1 MALLKGVYAAGL
13 SVLKE
18 DLSLD
23 VKKTVEHHE
32 HLIKEGLNGTF
43 FFGST
48 GQGQLIS
55 IGEKKSLISELSH
68 SKYKDSFFL
77 GTGVN
82 SLRDN
87 IDLIS
92 HSFNN
97 GFDTFLIMPPAYYVN
112 NTHEGVYKFYANL
125 IQQFP
130 NIKII
135 LYNFQKLSQYLFSPQ
150 AVEKLVKDFP
160 EAIRAC
166 KDSSYNL
173 YEILKIPGF
182 SMFPGS
188 ETKLLHGLQNGAS
201 GIISAVTNV
210 TYHLAKKVYDDFNN
224 NREQTVNNK
233 LCAVRKAFDDTE
245 NLISAL
251 HSFKS
256 VENKNYKR
264 LLPPLTLLSTEKQK
278 ELLNKLRELNF
289 IPRKNIAA

>member
-23 VKKTVEHHE
+23 VKKTIEHHE

-55 IGEKKSLISELSH
+55 IGEKKRLISELSH
-68 SKYKDSFFL
+68 SKYRDSFFL

-87 IDLIS
+87 RDLIS

-130 NIKII
+130 KIKII
-135 LYNFQKLSQYLFSPQ
+135 LYNFQKLSRYLFSPQ

-264 LLPPLTLLSTEKQK
+264 LLPPLTLLSKEKQK

>member
-23 VKKTVEHHE
+23 VKKTIEHHE
-32 HLIKEGLNGTF
+32 HLIKEGLNGTI

-55 IGEKKSLISELSH
+55 IGEKKRLISELSH
-68 SKYKDSFFL
+68 SKYRDSFFL

-87 IDLIS
+87 RDLIS

-130 NIKII
+130 KIKII
-135 LYNFQKLSQYLFSPQ
+135 LYNFQKLSRYLFSPQ

-264 LLPPLTLLSTEKQK
+264 LLPPLTLLSKEKQK

>member
-55 IGEKKSLISELSH
+55 IGEKKRLISELSH
-68 SKYKDSFFL
+68 SKYRNSFFL

-82 SLRDN
+82 SLGDN
-87 IDLIS
+87 RDLIS

-130 NIKII
+130 KIKII
-135 LYNFQKLSQYLFSPQ
+135 LYNFQKLSRYLFSPQ

>member
-150 AVEKLVKDFP
+150 AIEKLVKDFP

>member
-23 VKKTVEHHE
+23 VKKTIEHHE
-32 HLIKEGLNGTF
+32 HLIKEGLNGTI

-55 IGEKKSLISELSH
+55 IGEKKRLISELSH
-68 SKYKDSFFL
+68 SKYRDSFFL

-87 IDLIS
+87 RDLIS

-130 NIKII
+130 KIKII

>member
-23 VKKTVEHHE
+23 VKKTIEHHE
-32 HLIKEGLNGTF
+32 HLIKEGLNGTI

-55 IGEKKSLISELSH
+55 IGEKKRLISELSH
-68 SKYKDSFFL
+68 SKYRDNFFL

-87 IDLIS
+87 RDLIS

-130 NIKII
+130 KIKII
-135 LYNFQKLSQYLFSPQ
+135 LYNFQKLSRYLFSPQ

-289 IPRKNIAA
+289 IPRKDIAA

>member
-23 VKKTVEHHE
+23 VKKTIEHHE
-32 HLIKEGLNGTF
+32 HLIKEGLNGTI

-55 IGEKKSLISELSH
+55 IGEKKRLISELSH
-68 SKYKDSFFL
+68 SKYRNSFFL

-87 IDLIS
+87 RDLIS

-130 NIKII
+130 KIKII
-135 LYNFQKLSQYLFSPQ
+135 LYNFQKLSRYLFSPQ

-210 TYHLAKKVYDDFNN
+210 TYRLAIKVYDDFNN

-233 LCAVRKAFDDTE
+233 LCAVRNAFDDTE

>member
-23 VKKTVEHHE
+23 VKKTIEHHE
-32 HLIKEGLNGTF
+32 HLIKEGLNGTI

-130 NIKII
+130 KIKII
-135 LYNFQKLSQYLFSPQ
+135 LYNFQKLSRYLFSPQ

>member
-1 MALLKGVYAAGL
+1 MALLKGIYAAGL

-23 VKKTVEHHE
+23 VKKTIEHHE
-32 HLIKEGLNGTF
+32 HLIKEGLNGTI

-55 IGEKKSLISELSH
+55 IGEKKRLISELSH
-68 SKYKDSFFL
+68 SKYRDSFFL

-87 IDLIS
+87 RDLIS

-130 NIKII
+130 KIKII
-135 LYNFQKLSQYLFSPQ
+135 LYNFQKLSRYLFSPQ

>member
-23 VKKTVEHHE
+23 VKKTIEHHE
-32 HLIKEGLNGTF
+32 HLIKEGLNGTI

-55 IGEKKSLISELSH
+55 IGEKKRLISELSH
-68 SKYKDSFFL
+68 SKYRDSFFL

-87 IDLIS
+87 RDLIS

-150 AVEKLVKDFP
+150 AIEKLVKDFP

>member
-1 MALLKGVYAAGL
+1 MAILEGVYAAGL

-23 VKKTVEHHE
+23 IEKTIEHHE

-48 GQGQLIS
+48 GQSQLIS
-55 IGEKKSLISELSH
+55 IGEKKSLISKLSH
-68 SKYKDSFFL
+68 SKNKDSFFL
-77 GTGVN
+77 ATGVN

-87 IDLIS
+87 IDLIN

-97 GFDTFLIMPPAYYVN
+97 GFDTFLIMPPAYYMN
-112 NTHEGVYKFYANL
+112 NTHEGVYKFYANI
-125 IQQFP
+125 IQRFP
-130 NIKII
+130 NIKIV

-160 EAIRAC
+160 EAIRGC

-182 SMFPGS
+182 SMLPGS

-210 TYHLAKKVYDDFNN
+210 TYRLAIKVYDDFKN
-224 NREQTVNNK
+224 NREQTVNDK
-233 LCAVRKAFDDTE
+233 LCAVRKAFDDTG

-251 HSFKS
+251 HSFMSVKDKS
-256 VENKNYKR
+256 YER
-264 LLPPLTLLSTEKQK
+264 LLPPLTLLSSEKQK
-278 ELLNKLRELNF
+278 ELLNKLKELNF

>member
-23 VKKTVEHHE
+23 VKKTIEHHE
-32 HLIKEGLNGTF
+32 HLIKEGLNGTI

-87 IDLIS
+87 RDLIS

-130 NIKII
+130 KIKII
-135 LYNFQKLSQYLFSPQ
+135 LYNFQKLSRYLFSPQ

>member
-1 MALLKGVYAAGL
+1 MTILEGVYAAGL

-23 VKKTVEHHE
+23 IEKTIEHHE
-32 HLIKEGLNGTF
+32 YLIKEGLNGTF

-48 GQGQLIS
+48 GQSQLIS

-68 SKYKDSFFL
+68 SKNKDSFFL
-77 GTGVN
+77 ATGVN

-150 AVEKLVKDFP
+150 AIEKLVKDFP

>member
-23 VKKTVEHHE
+23 VKKTIEHHE
-32 HLIKEGLNGTF
+32 HLIKEGLNGTI

-55 IGEKKSLISELSH
+55 IGEKKRLISELSH
-68 SKYKDSFFL
+68 SKYRDSFFL

-87 IDLIS
+87 RDLIS

-130 NIKII
+130 KIKII
-135 LYNFQKLSQYLFSPQ
+135 LYNFQKLSRYLFSPQ

-233 LCAVRKAFDDTE
+233 LCAVRKTFDDTE

>member
-23 VKKTVEHHE
+23 VKKTIEHHE

-68 SKYKDSFFL
+68 SKYKDNFFL

-82 SLRDN
+82 SLGDN
-87 IDLIS
+87 RDLIN

-150 AVEKLVKDFP
+150 AIEKLVKDFP

-264 LLPPLTLLSTEKQK
+264 LLPPLTLLSKEKQK

>member
-23 VKKTVEHHE
+23 VKKTIEHHE

-135 LYNFQKLSQYLFSPQ
+135 LYNFQKLSRYLFSPQ

-256 VENKNYKR
+256 AENKNYKR

>member
-1 MALLKGVYAAGL
+1 MALLKGIYAAGL

-18 DLSLD
+18 DISLD
-23 VKKTVEHHE
+23 VKKTIEHHE
-32 HLIKEGLNGTF
+32 HLIKEGLNGTI

-55 IGEKKSLISELSH
+55 IGEKKRLISELSH
-68 SKYKDSFFL
+68 SKYRDNFFL

-87 IDLIS
+87 RDLIS

-130 NIKII
+130 KIKII
-135 LYNFQKLSQYLFSPQ
+135 LYNFQKLSRYLFSPQ

>member
-23 VKKTVEHHE
+23 VKKTIEHHE
-32 HLIKEGLNGTF
+32 HLIKEGLNGTI

-55 IGEKKSLISELSH
+55 IGEKKRLISELSH
-68 SKYKDSFFL
+68 SKYRDSFFL

-87 IDLIS
+87 RDLIS

-130 NIKII
+130 KIKII
-135 LYNFQKLSQYLFSPQ
+135 LYNFQKLSRYLFSPQ

>member
-23 VKKTVEHHE
+23 VKKTIEHHE
-32 HLIKEGLNGTF
+32 HLIKEGLNGTI

-55 IGEKKSLISELSH
+55 IGEKKRLISELSH
-68 SKYKDSFFL
+68 SKYRDNFFL

-87 IDLIS
+87 RDLIS

-130 NIKII
+130 KIKII
-135 LYNFQKLSQYLFSPQ
+135 LYNFQKLSRYLFSPQ

>member
-1 MALLKGVYAAGL
+1 MTLLKGVYAAGL

-23 VKKTVEHHE
+23 VKKTIEHHE

-68 SKYKDSFFL
+68 SKYKDNFFL

-150 AVEKLVKDFP
+150 AIEKLVKDFP

>member
-23 VKKTVEHHE
+23 VKKTIEHHE
-32 HLIKEGLNGTF
+32 HLIKEGLNGTI

-55 IGEKKSLISELSH
+55 IGEKKRLISELSH
-68 SKYKDSFFL
+68 SKYKDNFFL

-87 IDLIS
+87 RDLIS

-130 NIKII
+130 KIKII
-135 LYNFQKLSQYLFSPQ
+135 LYNFQKLSRYLFSPQ

>member
-1 MALLKGVYAAGL
+1 MALLKGIYAAGL

-23 VKKTVEHHE
+23 VKKTIEHHE
-32 HLIKEGLNGTF
+32 HLIKEGLNGTI

-55 IGEKKSLISELSH
+55 IGEKKRLISELSH

-87 IDLIS
+87 RDLIS

-130 NIKII
+130 KIKII
-135 LYNFQKLSQYLFSPQ
+135 LYNFQKLSRYLFSPQ

>member
-23 VKKTVEHHE
+23 VKKTIEHHE
-32 HLIKEGLNGTF
+32 HLIKEGLNGTI

-55 IGEKKSLISELSH
+55 IGEKKRLISELSH

-87 IDLIS
+87 RDLIS

-130 NIKII
+130 KIKII
-135 LYNFQKLSQYLFSPQ
+135 LYNFQKLSRYLFSPQ

>member
-1 MALLKGVYAAGL
+1 
-13 SVLKE
+13 
-18 DLSLD
+18 
-23 VKKTVEHHE
+23 
-32 HLIKEGLNGTF
+32 
-43 FFGST
+43 
-48 GQGQLIS
+48 
-55 IGEKKSLISELSH
+55 
-68 SKYKDSFFL
+68 
-77 GTGVN
+77 
-82 SLRDN
+82 
-87 IDLIS
+87 
-92 HSFNN
+92 
-97 GFDTFLIMPPAYYVN
+97 MPPAYYVN

-130 NIKII
+130 KIKII
-135 LYNFQKLSQYLFSPQ
+135 LYNFQKLSRYLFSPQ

-264 LLPPLTLLSTEKQK
+264 LLPPLTLLSKEKQK

>member
-1 MALLKGVYAAGL
+1 MAILEGVYAAGL

-23 VKKTVEHHE
+23 IEKTIEHHE

-48 GQGQLIS
+48 GQSQLIS
-55 IGEKKSLISELSH
+55 IGEKKSLISKLNH
-68 SKYKDSFFL
+68 SKNKDSFL
-77 GTGVN
+77 LATGVN

-150 AVEKLVKDFP
+150 AIEKLVKDFP

-182 SMFPGS
+182 SMLPGS

-210 TYHLAKKVYDDFNN
+210 TYRLAIKVYDDFKN
-224 NREQTVNNK
+224 NREQTVNDK
-233 LCAVRKAFDDTE
+233 LCAVRKAFDDTG

-256 VENKNYKR
+256 VENENYKR
-264 LLPPLTLLSTEKQK
+264 LLPPLTLPSTEKQK
-278 ELLNKLRELNF
+278 ELLNKLKELNF
-289 IPRKNIAA
+289 IPRKDIAA

>member
-1 MALLKGVYAAGL
+1 MALLKGIYAAGL

-23 VKKTVEHHE
+23 VKKTIEHHE
-32 HLIKEGLNGTF
+32 HLIKEGLNGTI

-55 IGEKKSLISELSH
+55 IGEKKRLISELSH
-68 SKYKDSFFL
+68 SKYRDSFFL

-87 IDLIS
+87 RDLIS

-130 NIKII
+130 KIKII
-135 LYNFQKLSQYLFSPQ
+135 LYNFQKLSRYLFSPQ
-150 AVEKLVKDFP
+150 AIEKLVKDFP

>member
-1 MALLKGVYAAGL
+1 
-13 SVLKE
+13 
-18 DLSLD
+18 
-23 VKKTVEHHE
+23 
-32 HLIKEGLNGTF
+32 
-43 FFGST
+43 
-48 GQGQLIS
+48 
-55 IGEKKSLISELSH
+55 
-68 SKYKDSFFL
+68 
-77 GTGVN
+77 
-82 SLRDN
+82 
-87 IDLIS
+87 
-92 HSFNN
+92 
-97 GFDTFLIMPPAYYVN
+97 MPPAYYVN

-130 NIKII
+130 KIKII
-135 LYNFQKLSQYLFSPQ
+135 LYNFQKLSRYLFSPQ

>member
-23 VKKTVEHHE
+23 VKKTIEHHE
-32 HLIKEGLNGTF
+32 HLIKEGLNGTI

-55 IGEKKSLISELSH
+55 IGEKKRLISELSH
-68 SKYKDSFFL
+68 SKYRDSFFL

-87 IDLIS
+87 RDLIS

-130 NIKII
+130 KIKII
-135 LYNFQKLSQYLFSPQ
+135 LYNFQKLSRYLFSPQ

-233 LCAVRKAFDDTE
+233 LCAVRKAFDGTE

>member
-1 MALLKGVYAAGL
+1 MALLKGIYAAGL

-23 VKKTVEHHE
+23 VKKTIEHHE
-32 HLIKEGLNGTF
+32 HLIKEGLNGTI

-55 IGEKKSLISELSH
+55 IGEKKRLISELSH
-68 SKYKDSFFL
+68 SKYRDSFFL

-82 SLRDN
+82 SLGDN
-87 IDLIS
+87 RDLIS

-130 NIKII
+130 KIKII
-135 LYNFQKLSQYLFSPQ
+135 LYNFQKLSRYLFSPQ

>member
-1 MALLKGVYAAGL
+1 MALLKGIYAAGL

-23 VKKTVEHHE
+23 VKKTIEHHE
-32 HLIKEGLNGTF
+32 HLIKEGLNGTI

-55 IGEKKSLISELSH
+55 IGEKKRLISELSH
-68 SKYKDSFFL
+68 SKYRDNFFL

-87 IDLIS
+87 RDLIS

-130 NIKII
+130 KIKII
-135 LYNFQKLSQYLFSPQ
+135 LYNFQKLSRYLFSPQ

>member
-1 MALLKGVYAAGL
+1 MALLKGIYAAGL

-23 VKKTVEHHE
+23 VKKTIEHHE
-32 HLIKEGLNGTF
+32 HLIKEGLNGTI

-55 IGEKKSLISELSH
+55 IGEKKRLISELSH
-68 SKYKDSFFL
+68 SKYRDSFFL

-87 IDLIS
+87 RDLIS

-130 NIKII
+130 KIKII
-135 LYNFQKLSQYLFSPQ
+135 LYNFQKLSRYLFSPQ

-264 LLPPLTLLSTEKQK
+264 LLPPLTLLSKEKQK

>member
-23 VKKTVEHHE
+23 VKKTIEHHE

-68 SKYKDSFFL
+68 SKYRDNFFL

-130 NIKII
+130 KIKII
-135 LYNFQKLSQYLFSPQ
+135 LYNFQKLSRYLFSPQ